1 MTEGILR
8 TPPRADRDALK
19 AVEDYRA
26 ALERG
31 EYRRLKLAAADLR
44 DVDFSGL
51 QLDEC
56 DLTGAILDGA
66 TFVGASLV
74 RADLA
79 GASLLGADFSFADL
93 DRADLEAVDA
103 TAAAFINANL
113 SRVNLAR
120 SRLKRADL
128 AEANLKKANLFE
140 SDLTGANLSGAF
152 ASQANLHGVI
162 LEDTVLTGLRGEP
175 FFDAPSGRDMPGKVF
190 GWPAVRLAEPQLV
203 HLAVTYLT
211 ARGWGVIEPSLSQD
225 TAIDLI
231 ARRGDT
237 LLLLEVKATATPS
250 HSTFTHMA
258 KRLRNSAAPYG
269 NAVMFLVIPGPV
281 PESLRDLATANRIG
295 VLGVW
300 IDSGNDSIRVEEIVR
315 PAFLPAYLCSLKRC
329 SD

>member
-1 MTEGILR
+1 
-8 TPPRADRDALK
+8 
-19 AVEDYRA
+19 
-26 ALERG
+26 
-31 EYRRLKLAAADLR
+31 LKLAAADLR

-56 DLTGAILDGA
+56 DLTEAILDGA

-128 AEANLKKANLFE
+128 TEASLRKANLFE
-140 SDLTGANLSGAF
+140 SDLSGANLSRAF
-152 ASQANLHGVI
+152 VSQANLHGVI

-175 FFDAPSGRDMPGKVF
+175 FFDTPSGRDMPESIF

-203 HLAVTYLT
+203 HLAETYLT

-225 TAIDLI
+225 TVIDLM

-237 LLLLEVKATATPS
+237 LLLLEAKATATPS
-250 HSTFTHMA
+250 HATFMHVA
-258 KRLRNSAAPYG
+258 ERLRSSAASYG

-295 VLGVW
+295 VLCVW
-300 IDSGNDSIRVEEIVR
+300 IDSSDNSMRVEEIVR
-315 PAFLPAYLCSLKRC
+315 PALLQA
-329 SD
+329 

>member
-1 MTEGILR
+1 MTEGVVR
-8 TPPRADRDALK
+8 TAPRADRNALK

-26 ALERG
+26 ARERG

-66 TFVGASLV
+66 IFVGASLV

-79 GASLLGADFSFADL
+79 GASLLGADFSYADL
-93 DRADLEAVDA
+93 DRADLEGVDA

-113 SRVNLAR
+113 SRAKLAR

-128 AEANLKKANLFE
+128 TEANLGKANLFE
-140 SDLTGANLSGAF
+140 SDLTGANLSRAF
-152 ASQANLHGVI
+152 ASQANLHGVT

-175 FFDAPSGRDMPGKVF
+175 FFDTAAGRDLPERLF

-203 HLAVTYLT
+203 HLAETYLT

-225 TAIDLI
+225 TAIDLV
-231 ARRGDT
+231 ARRGDA
-237 LLLLEVKATATPS
+237 LLLLEAKATATPS
-250 HSTFTHMA
+250 HSTFMHIVE
-258 KRLRNSAAPYG
+258 RLRNSARPYG

-281 PESLRDLATANRIG
+281 PESLRDLAMANRIG

-300 IDSGNDSIRVEEIVR
+300 IDSDDDSMRVEEIVR
-315 PAFLPAYLCSLKRC
+315 PAVLPTICVC
-329 SD
+329 